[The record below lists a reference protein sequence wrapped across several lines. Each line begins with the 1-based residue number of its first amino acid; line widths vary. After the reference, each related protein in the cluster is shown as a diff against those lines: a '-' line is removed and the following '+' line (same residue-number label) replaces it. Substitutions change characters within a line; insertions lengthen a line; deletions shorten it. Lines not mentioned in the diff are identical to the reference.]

1 MAHIASCMS
10 DADVDRL
17 SIGSYIARSV
27 SPLPVVDE
35 VDHQASKPW
44 VWRMMSQS
52 ETRKYQLF
60 PREKQAAGPQGKGL
74 DPEQA
79 FALAMAQNGDKAD
92 KPCAGGLRLRIKEHN
107 LIRRRKVSVPELGPM
122 TTVHESAMDS
132 PTIPG
137 RPACHERSISAPG
150 NGWKMHHLA
159 YRNETHLSPLGDS
172 GSDISTTTIPQPQ
185 SPKNLPPLVIPVHT
199 SSLPRLTR
207 QLSLSRLRSGSTGSA
222 ESSIRPA
229 RTEDSPKTRSP
240 YTPHSASLT
249 GNTPMSSAASSFTT
263 STLPTPVS
271 GTAESRASPKPWK
284 GESSLA
290 GIETPRDQVNDFV
303 QNMATPK
310 SAVEPRSAS
319 SLASHRRNVSESGS
333 IAASIMDRGR
343 PRKRNEGLK
352 RSASKTS
359 KSAER
364 RAFETLPK
372 GWKVIDAA
380 QMLEQAERAAL
391 HKQAMQQAA
400 RFEVMRKEDVDSLSR
415 ELRNLDERTEY
426 LRRTYH
432 SLRAGRR
439 NLHSRICQYLRS
451 PRMAKF
457 SHDSM
462 LKQEEA
468 LAELDSSIDD
478 WVNKL
483 EQAENR
489 RTRIRQKLLE
499 HVAAAVTLPV
509 SGAVGISESLQFAL
523 GVAAAPPTAPA
534 NLSTPPRSP
543 VKSSFTPR
551 IESSSPS
558 PQRVV
563 AQVPSTIIEQPIV
576 ESTATVGLGINQTAE
591 KQRSTKEKK
600 ETIIEHPFAGMR
612 RADVE
617 SIRIYAGD
625 EVAALLA
632 DVESQMDRMS
642 RAADNAAALRE
653 KDTCVPDL
661 PELNTNMSD
670 EERKE
675 LHRAHSHEKLQ
686 GTPTTSSS
694 SSSLDT
700 VTAATSRTKASSPN
714 STPRTAT
721 PTATE
726 PKETAAG
733 GFLLTNAVFKP

>member
-1 MAHIASCMS
+1 MH
-10 DADVDRL
+10 
-17 SIGSYIARSV
+17 
-27 SPLPVVDE
+27 
-35 VDHQASKPW
+35 
-44 VWRMMSQS
+44 
-52 ETRKYQLF
+52 
-60 PREKQAAGPQGKGL
+60 
-74 DPEQA
+74 
-79 FALAMAQNGDKAD
+79 AQ
-92 KPCAGGLRLRIKEHN
+92 
-107 LIRRRKVSVPELGPM
+107 
-122 TTVHESAMDS
+122 
-132 PTIPG
+132 
-137 RPACHERSISAPG
+137 
-150 NGWKMHHLA
+150 
-159 YRNETHLSPLGDS
+159 
-172 GSDISTTTIPQPQ
+172 
-185 SPKNLPPLVIPVHT
+185 
-199 SSLPRLTR
+199 
-207 QLSLSRLRSGSTGSA
+207 
-222 ESSIRPA
+222 
-229 RTEDSPKTRSP
+229 
-240 YTPHSASLT
+240 
-249 GNTPMSSAASSFTT
+249 
-263 STLPTPVS
+263 
-271 GTAESRASPKPWK
+271 
-284 GESSLA
+284 
-290 GIETPRDQVNDFV
+290 
-303 QNMATPK
+303 
-310 SAVEPRSAS
+310 
-319 SLASHRRNVSESGS
+319 
-333 IAASIMDRGR
+333 
-343 PRKRNEGLK
+343 
-352 RSASKTS
+352 
-359 KSAER
+359 
-364 RAFETLPK
+364 
-372 GWKVIDAA
+372 
-380 QMLEQAERAAL
+380 
-391 HKQAMQQAA
+391 
-400 RFEVMRKEDVDSLSR
+400 

-457 SHDSM
+457 SHESM

-509 SGAVGISESLQFAL
+509 SGAVGVSESLQLAL
-523 GVAAAPPTAPA
+523 GVGAAPPSAPA

-576 ESTATVGLGINQTAE
+576 ESAVTVGLGINQTGE
-591 KQRSTKEKK
+591 KQAPAKEK
-600 ETIIEHPFAGMR
+600 EIIQHPISGIR

-642 RAADNAAALRE
+642 RAADDAAALRM

-661 PELNTNMSD
+661 PEVSPNMSE
-670 EERKE
+670 EERKQV
-675 LHRAHSHEKLQ
+675 HRQHSHEKLQ

-694 SSSLDT
+694 SST
-700 VTAATSRTKASSPN
+700 ETITGTTTTKSSSPN

-726 PKETAAG
+726 TKEPAAG
-733 GFLLTNAVFKP
+733 EFLLTNAVFKP

>member
-1 MAHIASCMS
+1 
-10 DADVDRL
+10 
-17 SIGSYIARSV
+17 
-27 SPLPVVDE
+27 
-35 VDHQASKPW
+35 
-44 VWRMMSQS
+44 MSQS

-122 TTVHESAMDS
+122 TTVHEAAMDS

-150 NGWKMHHLA
+150 NGWKVHHLA

-172 GSDISTTTIPQPQ
+172 ASDISTIAIPQPQ
-185 SPKNLPPLVIPVHT
+185 SPKNLPPLVIPVQT

-207 QLSLSRLRSGSTGSA
+207 QLSLNRLRSGSTGSA
-222 ESSIRPA
+222 ESGIRPA
-229 RTEDSPKTRSP
+229 RTDESPRTRSP

-249 GNTPMSSAASSFTT
+249 ANTPMSSAPSSTF
-263 STLPTPVS
+263 SNSSLPTPVS
-271 GTAESRASPKPWK
+271 GTTEPRASPKPWK
-284 GESSLA
+284 GEANPA
-290 GIETPRDQVNDFV
+290 GLETPKDQGTEFV
-303 QNMATPK
+303 QSMATPR

-319 SLASHRRNVSESGS
+319 SFSHRRNVSESAS
-333 IAASIMDRGR
+333 IATSIMDRGR
-343 PRKRNEGLK
+343 PRKRSDGIK
-352 RSASKTS
+352 RSASKAS

-372 GWKVIDAA
+372 GWKVTDAA
-380 QMLEQAERAAL
+380 QMLEQAERVAL

-509 SGAVGISESLQFAL
+509 SGAVVVSESLQLAL
-523 GVAAAPPTAPA
+523 GVGAAPPTAPA

-563 AQVPSTIIEQPIV
+563 AQVPSTIIEQPVV
-576 ESTATVGLGINQTAE
+576 ENAVPVGLGINQTGE
-591 KQRSTKEKK
+591 KQTQVKK
-600 ETIIEHPFAGMR
+600 DNTQHPISGIR

-642 RAADNAAALRE
+642 RAADDAAALRA
-653 KDTCVPDL
+653 KDTCVPEL
-661 PELNTNMSD
+661 PELNSNMSE
-670 EERKE
+670 EERKQI
-675 LHRAHSHEKLQ
+675 HRQHSHEKLQ

-694 SSSLDT
+694 SSTLDT
-700 VTAATSRTKASSPN
+700 ITGTTTSKSSSPN

-721 PTATE
+721 PTVTE
-726 PKETAAG
+726 TKEPPAG
-733 GFLLTNAVFKP
+733 ELFLTNAVFKP

>member
-1 MAHIASCMS
+1 
-10 DADVDRL
+10 
-17 SIGSYIARSV
+17 
-27 SPLPVVDE
+27 
-35 VDHQASKPW
+35 
-44 VWRMMSQS
+44 
-52 ETRKYQLF
+52 
-60 PREKQAAGPQGKGL
+60 
-74 DPEQA
+74 
-79 FALAMAQNGDKAD
+79 
-92 KPCAGGLRLRIKEHN
+92 
-107 LIRRRKVSVPELGPM
+107 
-122 TTVHESAMDS
+122 
-132 PTIPG
+132 
-137 RPACHERSISAPG
+137 
-150 NGWKMHHLA
+150 
-159 YRNETHLSPLGDS
+159 
-172 GSDISTTTIPQPQ
+172 
-185 SPKNLPPLVIPVHT
+185 
-199 SSLPRLTR
+199 
-207 QLSLSRLRSGSTGSA
+207 
-222 ESSIRPA
+222 
-229 RTEDSPKTRSP
+229 
-240 YTPHSASLT
+240 
-249 GNTPMSSAASSFTT
+249 
-263 STLPTPVS
+263 
-271 GTAESRASPKPWK
+271 
-284 GESSLA
+284 
-290 GIETPRDQVNDFV
+290 
-303 QNMATPK
+303 
-310 SAVEPRSAS
+310 
-319 SLASHRRNVSESGS
+319 
-333 IAASIMDRGR
+333 MDRGR
-343 PRKRNEGLK
+343 PRKRSDGIK

-372 GWKVIDAA
+372 GWKVTDAA
-380 QMLEQAERAAL
+380 QMLEQTERAAL

-415 ELRNLDERTEY
+415 VGPLHSMYDSNTSLITYPQELRNLDERTEY

-509 SGAVGISESLQFAL
+509 SGAVGVSESLQLAL
-523 GVAAAPPTAPA
+523 GVGAAPPTAPA

-563 AQVPSTIIEQPIV
+563 AQVPSTIIEQPVV
-576 ESTATVGLGINQTAE
+576 ENAVPVGLGINQSGE
-591 KQRSTKEKK
+591 KQTQVKEKDN
-600 ETIIEHPFAGMR
+600 TQHPLSGIR

-642 RAADNAAALRE
+642 RAADDAAALRA

-661 PELNTNMSD
+661 PELNANMTD
-670 EERKE
+670 EERKQV
-675 LHRAHSHEKLQ
+675 HRQHSHEKLQ

-694 SSSLDT
+694 GSTVDT
-700 VTAATSRTKASSPN
+700 VTGTTTSKSSSPN

-721 PTATE
+721 PTVTE
-726 PKETAAG
+726 TKEPAAG
-733 GFLLTNAVFKP
+733 ELFLTNAVFKP